1 MTKRFEEDKVYKRDV
16 DPVIL
21 DKVVE
26 RYDDYIVV
34 VSKYEDQDE
43 WETNEHIWTITED
56 PIRGAEI
63 VTIHNGKE
71 IVLDSRDEVQIEDEK
86 LARNRADTCV
96 IKFDDWVRG
105 KEYDAVCLTTNQT
118 FKVEFFKSDEEYEPY
133 NLCFI
138 IKLRN
143 GRNKIFDN
151 FRNLGNFAVS
161 EEAGRDKNQTIII
174 FKHGINSILNIEK
187 ERIEPIC
194 FKIGTTYKGFNNES
208 FKCMTIFTSANNE
221 KIGIFYHEE
230 KDAILAQKIKIANNV
245 EYTVFLKTK
254 QLDFIA
260 DEKYR
265 DEINNILIGEEK
277 CDLN

>member
-1 MTKRFEEDKVYKRDV
+1 MIKRFEEDKVYKRGC

-43 WETNEHIWTITED
+43 WETNEHVWVVKED
-56 PIRGAEI
+56 PVFEREI
-63 VTIHNGKE
+63 VTILNGKE
-71 IVLDSRDEVQIEDEK
+71 IILDSRDEVQIEDEK
-86 LARNRADTCV
+86 LSHNRTDTYA
-96 IKFDDWVRG
+96 INFDDWVRG
-105 KEYDAVCLTTNQT
+105 KEYEAVCLSTNQS
-118 FKVEFFKSDEEYEPY
+118 FKVEFFKDDEEYEPY

-143 GRNKIFDN
+143 GQNKIFDN
-151 FRNLGNFAVS
+151 FRDLGNFAVS
-161 EEAGRDKNQTIII
+161 EEAGRDKNQTIIV
-174 FKHGINSILNIEK
+174 FKHGIKSILNIEK

-194 FKIGTTYKGFNNES
+194 FKIGKTYKGFNSES
-208 FKCMTIFTSANNE
+208 FKCMVIFTSTNNE

-230 KDAILAQKIKIANNV
+230 KDAILAQKIKIENSV
-245 EYTVFLKTK
+245 EYTVFLKTG

-260 DEKYR
+260 DENYR
-265 DEINNILIGEEK
+265 DEINNILIGEE
-277 CDLN
+277 NEI

>member
-1 MTKRFEEDKVYKRDV
+1 MIKRFEEDRAYKRGC

-21 DKVVE
+21 DKVIE

-43 WETNEHIWTITED
+43 WETNEHIWAIIED

-86 LARNRADTCV
+86 LAHNRADTRV
-96 IKFDDWVRG
+96 INFDDWERG
-105 KEYDAVCLTTNQT
+105 KEYEAVCLSTNQS
-118 FKVEFFKSDEEYEPY
+118 FKVEFFKDDEEYEPY

-143 GRNKIFDN
+143 GQNKIFDN
-151 FRNLGNFAVS
+151 FRDLGNFAIS

-174 FKHGINSILNIEK
+174 FKHGIKSILNIEK

-194 FKIGTTYKGFNNES
+194 FKIGKTYKGFNNES
-208 FKCMTIFTSANNE
+208 FKCMVIFTSTNNE

-230 KDAILAQKIKIANNV
+230 KDAILAQKIKIENSV
-245 EYTVFLKTK
+245 EYTVFLKTG

-265 DEINNILIGEEK
+265 DELNNILIGEE
-277 CDLN
+277 NEI

>member
-43 WETNEHIWTITED
+43 WETNEHIWAITED

-118 FKVEFFKSDEEYEPY
+118 FKVEFFKFIRAEKKFPDLDSLKAQIAIDCKKAEE
-133 NLCFI
+133 F
-138 IKLRN
+138 
-143 GRNKIFDN
+143 
-151 FRNLGNFAVS
+151 FRR
-161 EEAGRDKNQTIII
+161 RD
-174 FKHGINSILNIEK
+174 
-187 ERIEPIC
+187 
-194 FKIGTTYKGFNNES
+194 
-208 FKCMTIFTSANNE
+208 
-221 KIGIFYHEE
+221 
-230 KDAILAQKIKIANNV
+230 
-245 EYTVFLKTK
+245 
-254 QLDFIA
+254 
-260 DEKYR
+260 
-265 DEINNILIGEEK
+265 
-277 CDLN
+277 